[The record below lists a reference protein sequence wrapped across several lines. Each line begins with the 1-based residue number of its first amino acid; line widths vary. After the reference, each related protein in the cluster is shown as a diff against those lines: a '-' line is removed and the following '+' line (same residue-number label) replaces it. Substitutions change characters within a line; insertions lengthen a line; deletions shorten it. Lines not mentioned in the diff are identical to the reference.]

1 MSADEA
7 ERLILVEDDP
17 EIRDLVSRRLED
29 EGYSVVAL
37 PDGSGLDAEMAARP
51 PALVILDLMLPGED
65 GLSICRRLR
74 SDGEVPILILTA
86 KGDDIDRIIGL
97 EIGADDYLPKPFNP
111 RELLARIRAI
121 LRRSRVVAKE
131 QPAGETLWVDGL
143 KVDLPAREVIG
154 RNGDPLDLS
163 SAEFDLFA
171 TLCEAPG
178 RVLSRDHL
186 LDRVFGRSAT
196 PFDRSIDV
204 LVSRLRKKVEETP
217 DRPTLIKT
225 VRNAGYVLA
234 VRKAGDEA

>member
-1 MSADEA
+1 M
-7 ERLILVEDDP
+7 
-17 EIRDLVSRRLED
+17 RRLVAEFLAR
-29 EGYSVVAL
+29 EGLEVEEAADADAMDAVLARRR
-37 PDGSGLDAEMAARP
+37 PDLI
-51 PALVILDLMLPGED
+51 VLDLMLPGED

-74 SDGEVPILILTA
+74 AAGGPAILMLTA
-86 KGDDIDRIIGL
+86 KSDEIDRVVGL
-97 EIGADDYLPKPFNP
+97 EMGADDYLTKPFGP

-131 QPAGETLWVDGL
+131 QPAGETLWIDGL